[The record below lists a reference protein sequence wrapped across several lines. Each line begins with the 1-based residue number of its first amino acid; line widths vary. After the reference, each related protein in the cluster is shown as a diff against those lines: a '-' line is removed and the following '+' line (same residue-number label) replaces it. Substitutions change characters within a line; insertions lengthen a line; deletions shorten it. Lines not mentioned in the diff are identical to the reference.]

1 MSHVSLIAAD
11 KPLPLCDFREYRE
24 KTSGK
29 YTIGFAAGFY
39 VEEHL
44 YYRDAVEELG
54 FEMKP
59 YRYAFDLQNCEADLR
74 HLTDYLWENLSAGE
88 EVELW
93 SLWVGDGSGRLRRY
107 RGTLDEFDMNTLGM
121 LFEHGKV
128 GVLDEDV
135 QTCLTVAI

>member
-1 MSHVSLIAAD
+1 M
-11 KPLPLCDFREYRE
+11 
-24 KTSGK
+24 
-29 YTIGFAAGFY
+29 
-39 VEEHL
+39 
-44 YYRDAVEELG
+44 
-54 FEMKP
+54 
-59 YRYAFDLQNCEADLR
+59 R

-107 RGTLDEFDMNTLGM
+107 RGTLDEFDMDTLGM
-121 LFEHGKV
+121 LFEHGEV